1 MAGRRKAIMAWS
13 SGKDSAYALHL
24 VRQQGDFDVV
34 ALLTTIDGSARRIAM
49 HGVPKALL
57 DRQAVAV
64 GLPLRKIAIPN
75 PCPNAL
81 YEQTMAA
88 AMNAAK
94 AEGIEAIIFGDLF
107 LEDIRTYR
115 EAMLRPTGLEP
126 VFPLWQRETGSLADE
141 MLQAGLQATIAAVD
155 LRRLNRGQAGR
166 RFDAA
171 FLASLPA
178 GIDPCGENGEFHTFV
193 TAGPMFAHAVPV
205 QVGPVTDRDG
215 LAQADL
221 LPAAA

>member
-1 MAGRRKAIMAWS
+1 
-13 SGKDSAYALHL
+13 
-24 VRQQGDFDVV
+24 
-34 ALLTTIDGSARRIAM
+34 
-49 HGVPKALL
+49 
-57 DRQAVAV
+57 
-64 GLPLRKIAIPN
+64 
-75 PCPNAL
+75 
-81 YEQTMAA
+81 MAA

-155 LRRLNRGQAGR
+155 LRRLNRGPAGR